1 MDLSKLLYLLMI
13 VVLFS
18 CNNEPT
24 ETLCDPTPAFN
35 VDVFKD
41 EILKAL
47 DDPANPMVGY
57 QLVISQNGNLKHSI
71 TKGVARHA
79 RDRGGEVLLEED
91 TKLNVASVSKFI
103 GTIALLKAMDDNNI
117 GEETLVTNHLPES
130 WKPLI
135 NSDFKNFTKDAF
147 LRFTDLLTMNTAIN
161 FVGSTPEPGDMLTES
176 QMLTSLGNE
185 PNLMRKGVYQ
195 NGNFTL
201 IRVLIGEIV
210 YGLDEN
216 ADDYATTCTEK
227 YFEYLRDYVFSP
239 SGLTNIPDTPQKVL
253 NYYNTTDYPL
263 AFQYP
268 LSLSFT
274 DPATNGL
281 GWVHSSDPYLN
292 GGSGGLLL
300 SAKDIAQITAYF
312 RYTEDLV
319 SSNIRDVIL
328 SNELG
333 LVESFTN
340 TIHGRILRKGGT
352 RGPETCCNR
361 AIRSSIVLFPNN
373 VEVAFV
379 TNSDF
384 RGIETMLNESFEN
397 AWVSSCN

>member
-1 MDLSKLLYLLMI
+1 MFLRKLSISFLL
-13 VVLFS
+13 VLFLC

-24 ETLCDPTPAFN
+24 ETLCDPAPAFD

-41 EILKAL
+41 EILKIL

-57 QLVISQNGNLKHSI
+57 QLVISQNGNLKYSI

-135 NSDFKNFTKDAF
+135 DSDFKNFTKDAF

-161 FVGSTPEPGDMLTES
+161 FVGSTPEPGDMLTEA
-176 QMLTSLGNE
+176 QMLTSLSNV
-185 PNLMRKGVYQ
+185 PNINRKGVYQ

-210 YGLDEN
+210 YGLDET

-227 YFEYLRDYVFSP
+227 YFEFLRDNIFQP
-239 SGLTNIPDTPQKVL
+239 SGLTNIPDTPEKVQ

-263 AFQYP
+263 GFQYP

-281 GWVHSSDPYLN
+281 GWVHTSDPYLN

-312 RYTEDLV
+312 RYTESLV
-319 SSNIRDVIL
+319 SSYIRNVIL
-328 SNELG
+328 NNELG
-333 LVESFTN
+333 FIESFTN

-361 AIRSSIVLFPNN
+361 AIRSSLALFPNN

-384 RGIETMLNESFEN
+384 RNIQTTLNDSFEN